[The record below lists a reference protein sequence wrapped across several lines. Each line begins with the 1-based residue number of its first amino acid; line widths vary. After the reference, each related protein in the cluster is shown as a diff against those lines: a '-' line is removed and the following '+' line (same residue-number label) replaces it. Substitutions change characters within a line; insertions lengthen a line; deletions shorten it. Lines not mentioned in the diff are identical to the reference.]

1 MKKLTAGIF
10 TALLGLVTVNAAN
23 AAIPSTNY
31 VNEHI
36 DAVRS
41 GYESADTALRTR
53 INGVESAYQAAD
65 SALDGRVTGLET
77 TVGEGTMSVNGNTQN
92 DVIAAINAL
101 DAKTNGIATN
111 ENLDKLQQTVTTHTN
126 SLNVLNGTGEG
137 SVAKAETDA
146 VATAN
151 AYTDQL
157 ANGQVKT
164 NKDAI
169 AANAAAIE
177 INTNAIAGKAAQS
190 DLTALTTRVTTAEGD
205 IDDLEALVGT
215 TSVATQ
221 IENANNTQTASLQ
234 QYADQAETDAIASAK
249 AYADGLASNYDAAG
263 AAATAE
269 ANAATYTDG
278 KIDDL
283 AAIYET
289 KTNVSNAVEELKD
302 YADNAATQ
310 AETSANSYADGKLAL
325 KVDKAQGEGAANQVL
340 ITDASGNVTTSATI
354 EQTQVNGLSDALAA
368 KLPVTAAN
376 NADGKYVLTATAL
389 NGTIT
394 YAWEDISREVPVE
407 N

>member
-234 QYADQAETDAIASAK
+234 QYADKAETDAIASAK